1 MPTNENTSPV
11 KQIVVLESDV
21 LLVQSD
27 CSVLLLGNKI
37 VRFKPD
43 QDDIKI
49 TDAVVLHNGQVVF
62 MGQ

>member
-49 TDAVVLHNGQVVF
+49 TDAVVLHSGQVVF
-62 MGQ
+62 IGQ